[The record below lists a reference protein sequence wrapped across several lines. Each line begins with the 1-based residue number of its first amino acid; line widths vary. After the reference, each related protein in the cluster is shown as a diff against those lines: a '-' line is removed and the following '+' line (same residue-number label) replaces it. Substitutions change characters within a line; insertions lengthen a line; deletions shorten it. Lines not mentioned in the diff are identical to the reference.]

1 MRVLPGYKQISQLVQ
16 QEYFEPLIGWAFRVM
31 IAILVPFVGFA
42 LIGKPQIGVWMS
54 LTAECLSWIELKGS
68 YANRTRVLV
77 AGTVLSLLALVLGSL
92 TGHHFIL
99 SIIGAGAVAFCCC
112 LMKNLG
118 DRASGLAVSLFVMY
132 FIAADAPP
140 DTAAKILERCTW
152 VLYGC
157 IWNYAL
163 AMAFVPFLP
172 QERPFRRS
180 IGIIWKNTG
189 SFIFSVYNGLNGKSK
204 KLTSRDWF
212 ARETEIR
219 DSIESSIVLYD
230 KLAHEFKDQ
239 QKHSEQYRLARF
251 RQQSSLFAASVM
263 NLMSLQDRLARNKK
277 LGSLQTLSLTVAS
290 GFYQAC
296 QSMSLFVYTSRE
308 ADRIMVQSRIARIRR
323 LLQIYERSIAEVAIR
338 EMRSNNETLLDY
350 YQHSMNLLEEAF
362 AVIKDMEAPK
372 AGIYEFSMVGFLR
385 GLHPRTWW
393 RGLVIVFNTDTY
405 IFKFALRTTIA
416 AMIGMGIYKWFDID
430 HGYWIPFTILIVL
443 QPDFGSTW
451 KKATHRMAG
460 TVLGVLTGGLIL
472 LIPSHYSILEIMLF
486 ISTFFMIYF
495 IRSNYTIAVY
505 FITVTLMLMYKT
517 TNEASWA
524 IIGTRIACTMGGS
537 ALAIVAGYLF
547 FPVWEKNRL
556 PELMVEALNAN
567 LRYVHLIFRINASD
581 EEKHN
586 WLKLRRKAEAANSNA
601 FNSMQRLMNEPGM
614 LKILSNKYFALVAN
628 TVRLTR
634 EINRLA
640 LLWKDNPEVTI
651 NETYAAELSQ
661 TLEHMTGRFSAAL
674 LYFNALPQDQILEKL
689 EKDTRTSGQ
698 QTGKLFNQ
706 ADQSLHLKL
715 SGQLEKII
723 FEYATINLI
732 IEDIVQI
739 KNNRHV

>member
-1 MRVLPGYKQISQLVQ
+1 
-16 QEYFEPLIGWAFRVM
+16 M
-31 IAILVPFVGFA
+31 IAVVVPFVGFA

-99 SIIGAGAVAFCCC
+99 SIIGAGAIAFCCC
-112 LMKNLG
+112 LLKNLG

-140 DTAAKILERCTW
+140 ATAASIAERCTW

-172 QERPFRRS
+172 QARPFRRS
-180 IGIIWKNTG
+180 IGIIWKHTG
-189 SFIFSVYNGLNGKSK
+189 SFIHSVYNGLNGKSK

-219 DSIESSIVLYD
+219 DAIESSIVLYD

-239 QKHSEQYRLARF
+239 QKNTEQYQLASF

-263 NLMSLQDRLARNKK
+263 NLMSLQDRLVRNKK
-277 LGSLQTLSLTVAS
+277 LGSLQNLSLSIAS

-296 QSMSLFVYTSRE
+296 QSMSLLVYTSRE
-308 ADRIMVQSRIARIRR
+308 ADRLMVQSRIARIRR
-323 LLQIYERSIAEVAIR
+323 LLTIYERSIPELAIR
-338 EMRSNNETLLDY
+338 EIRGSNETLLDY
-350 YQHSMNLLEEAF
+350 SQHSLNLLEAAF
-362 AVIKDMEAPK
+362 AILREVKAPK
-372 AGIYEFSMVGFLR
+372 AGIYEFSLVGFLR

-416 AMIGMGIYKWFDID
+416 AMIGMGVYKWFGID

-451 KKATHRMAG
+451 KKAAHRMGG

-472 LIPSHYSILEIMLF
+472 LIPSNYSILEIMLF
-486 ISTFFMIYF
+486 ISTFCMIYF
-495 IRSNYTIAVY
+495 IRSNYTVAVY

-517 TNEASWA
+517 TNDASWA
-524 IIGTRIACTMGGS
+524 IIGTRVACTVGGS
-537 ALAIVAGYLF
+537 LLAIAAGYLF

-567 LRYVHLIFRINASD
+567 LRYAHLLFRIQAAD
-581 EEKHN
+581 TEKHQ

-601 FNSMQRLMNEPGM
+601 FNSMQRLMNEPGTH
-614 LKILSNKYFALVAN
+614 KILTNKYFALVAN

-640 LLWKDNPEVTI
+640 LLWKDNPGVTI
-651 NETYAAELSQ
+651 SDTYAAELAG
-661 TLEHMTGRFSAAL
+661 TLENMTGRFSAAL
-674 LYFNALPQDQILEKL
+674 LYYQQLPQDQLLEKL
-689 EKDTRTSGQ
+689 EKDTRIASQ
-698 QTGKLFNQ
+698 QTGSLFSG

-715 SGQLEKII
+715 AAQLEKII

-739 KNNRHV
+739 KNNARYA